1 MAEKFE
7 AIKDW
12 PLVMLNSGT
21 IIKAREAFF
30 GVMPKKGKVLPDAPV
45 LTLENPYQVIVGPE
59 KEKTVEL
66 VGPRIYVPLTSVDY
80 WTD

>member
-7 AIKDW
+7 TVKDW

-21 IIKAREAFF
+21 IIKARE
-30 GVMPKKGKVLPDAPV
+30 VYLGKPSDKAEVWPHRNF
-45 LTLENPYQVIVGPE
+45 LTLENPYQVIADARDP
-59 KEKTVEL
+59 KEVCL
-66 VGPRIYVPLTSVDY
+66 IGPRIYVPLTSGDY